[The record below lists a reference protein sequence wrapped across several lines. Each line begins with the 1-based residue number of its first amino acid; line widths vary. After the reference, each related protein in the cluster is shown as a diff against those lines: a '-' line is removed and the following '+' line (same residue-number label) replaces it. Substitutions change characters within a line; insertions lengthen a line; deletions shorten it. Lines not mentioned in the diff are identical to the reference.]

1 MESVKLKKNGV
12 VAWLYAYVTSVNQ
25 EDVKL
30 PQSLCDLFWLCIL
43 GIFVILFSLPIF
55 ILSRI
60 LKWENDELGGALV
73 NSGMSI
79 CLYVVCGILGLA
91 FRSLNDLL
99 VFAVVMLGTA
109 VFIAFMHGLR
119 WVLTKATRKYENWRD
134 SRRTAEDWERVN
146 AKLLKKAEKK
156 RLAEE
161 ARKNKPE
168 PQWKT
173 NIRIWWDSYLNK
185 YCPKVNWVSNEND

>member
-25 EDVKL
+25 KDLKL
-30 PQSLCDLFWLCIL
+30 PQSLCGLFWLCIL

-73 NSGMSI
+73 NFGMSI
-79 CLYVVCGILGLA
+79 CLYVICGVLGLA

-99 VFAVVMLGTA
+99 VFACVMLGTA
-109 VFIAFMHGLR
+109 VYIAFMYGLR
-119 WVLTKATRKYENWRD
+119 WICTKANRKFENWRD

-146 AKLLKKAEKK
+146 AKLMKKAEKK
-156 RLAEE
+156 RLDEK
-161 ARKNKPE
+161 ARRNKTE

-173 NIRIWWDSYLNK
+173 NLRIWWDSYLNK
-185 YCPKVNWVSNEND
+185 YCPKVNWIEND